1 MLLTAQW
8 LEIHFENLYLVAY
21 KSPLMNLSPLWQA
34 EPEFVENSRMY
45 QFMQWVNQHHGFQF
59 VKYDELWQWSV
70 DNIEDFWEAIW
81 RFFAVKSHTPYQ
93 KVLTRPEKGMIGSR
107 WFEGATLNYAEHVF
121 RNANPRSPAIV
132 FQSEAKALTNISWSE
147 LERRVNALAN
157 WMRSAGIEKGD
168 RVVAYLP
175 NIPEAVV
182 AFLAAN
188 SLGAI
193 WSSCSPDFGTASVVD
208 RFQQIEPKL
217 LIAADGYRY
226 NGKAYNRLQ
235 EVEALEEALPSLEN
249 VLLVP
254 YLNPDA
260 LPLSIPKSSVWAEA
274 LSDSA
279 GSLSFTPVEF
289 DHPLWVLY
297 SSGTTGKP
305 KAITHSVGGN
315 LIEHLKALGLHH
327 DCKPGQRLFWY
338 STTGWMMWNFCVAA
352 MLHGTTMV
360 IYDGSAGYPD
370 LSVLWDFAQ
379 KAKIQHFGGGA
390 SFYINCM
397 KQEMAFP
404 AGAFPELLSIGS
416 TGSPLPP
423 EAFAWI
429 YQGVK
434 KDVWLASISGGT
446 DVCSGFVGGS
456 PFLPVYAGEIQCRM
470 LGCKVEAFDEVGKP
484 VIDQVGE
491 MVITEPMPSMPV
503 FFWNDPDNARYHSS
517 YFEHYEGLWRH
528 GDWIRISDEGTIV
541 IFGRS
546 DATLNR
552 GGVRIGTSEVYRG
565 VDAVPEVADSLV
577 VSIEKADG
585 SYYMPLFVVLRPGE
599 RLTEA
604 LQKSIK
610 SSLRTQF
617 SPRHVPDEVIVAP
630 EIPYTISGKKMEA
643 PVKKILMGVEP
654 ARAISKDAM
663 KNPDAINFF
672 IQFANE

>member
-1 MLLTAQW
+1 
-8 LEIHFENLYLVAY
+8 
-21 KSPLMNLSPLWQA
+21 MNLTPLWKA
-34 EPEFVENSRMY
+34 NPNFVQNSRMHA
-45 QFMQWVNQHHGFQF
+45 FMQWVNTHHGLSLQG
-59 VKYDELWQWSV
+59 YDDLWQWSV
-70 DNIEDFWEAIW
+70 DNIEAFWESIW
-81 RFFAVKSHTPYQ
+81 QFFAVKSHSPYQ
-93 KVLTRPEKGMIGSR
+93 QVLQRPEEGMIGTK

-121 RNANPRSPAIV
+121 RNATTDHPAII
-132 FQSEAKALTNISWSE
+132 FQAEGRDLDIISWAE
-147 LERRVNALAN
+147 LERRVNGLAN
-157 WMRSAGIEKGD
+157 WMRKAGIEKGD

-175 NIPEAVV
+175 NIPQAVV
-182 AFLAAN
+182 GFLAAN

-217 LIAADGYRY
+217 LIATDGYRY
-226 NGKAYNRLQ
+226 NGKAYNRLK
-235 EVEALEEALPSLEN
+235 EVEALEEALPTLEN

-254 YLNPDA
+254 FLDPDA
-260 LPLSIPKSSVWAEA
+260 LPISIPKASLWAEA
-274 LSDSA
+274 LSVSA
-279 GSLSFTPVEF
+279 GPLEFLPVEF

-352 MLHGTTMV
+352 MLHGTTMM
-360 IYDGSAGYPD
+360 IYDGSAAYPD
-370 LSVLWDFAQ
+370 LNVLWDFA
-379 KAKIQHFGGGA
+379 KRTRLQHFGGGA

-397 KQEMAFP
+397 KQGMAFSE
-404 AGAFPELLSIGS
+404 GELPELLSIGS

-423 EAFAWI
+423 EAFEWI
-429 YQGVK
+429 YKSVK

-470 LGCKVEAFDEVGKP
+470 LGCKVEAYDENAVP
-484 VIDQVGE
+484 VIGQVGE
-491 MVITEPMPSMPV
+491 MVISEPMPSMPV
-503 FFWNDPDNARYHSS
+503 YFWNDPDNTRYRSS
-517 YFEHYEGLWRH
+517 YFEHYPNVWRH
-528 GDWIRISDEGTIV
+528 GDWIRVSDEGTIV
-541 IFGRS
+541 IYGRS

-565 VDAVPEVADSLV
+565 VDGIPEITDSLV
-577 VSIEKADG
+577 ISVERPDG
-585 SYYMPLFVVLRPGE
+585 SYFMPLFVVLRPGE
-599 RLTEA
+599 RLTES
-604 LQKSIK
+604 LQKNIRK
-610 SSLRTQF
+610 SLRTQF
-617 SPRHVPDEVIVAP
+617 SPRHVPDEIIAVP

-643 PVKKILMGVEP
+643 PVKKILMGVDP
-654 ARAISKDAM
+654 ANAISKDAM
-663 KNPDAINFF
+663 KNPESISFF